1 MDNSIDYCL
10 YKKNLIISI
19 IYLIEII
26 QLKEKVFSVSD
37 KLSDSNRIIDEYN
50 AKVEPFLEHFSK
62 FINPSHLIKDLK
74 IPELTIDTSKIKKI
88 IGICENDNSKSD
100 AELFKLFMIH
110 MRNLTV
116 SRESELTVSENITKR
131 K

>member
-1 MDNSIDYCL
+1 MDNSVDYCL

-26 QLKEKVFSVSD
+26 QLKEKVFSVS
-37 KLSDSNRIIDEYN
+37 DEYN